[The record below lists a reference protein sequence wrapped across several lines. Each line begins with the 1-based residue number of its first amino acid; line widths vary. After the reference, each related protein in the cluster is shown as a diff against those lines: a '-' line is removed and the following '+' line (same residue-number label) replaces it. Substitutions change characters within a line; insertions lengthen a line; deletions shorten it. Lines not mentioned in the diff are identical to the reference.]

1 MDIVPDASVIA
12 KWFLE
17 EEGSLQSLL
26 LRDDFVAGDAELH
39 APSLLPF
46 EVMNAIRFSPVVS
59 VERAQQIHSALEGYG
74 LHYHNLAGE
83 FGRRALRLAYAS
95 YLSVYDAA
103 YIALAKLLNTK
114 VVTADLQLI
123 RAAGA
128 DGLLLS
134 EYTSIAEP

>member
-1 MDIVPDASVIA
+1 MDIVADASVVV

-17 EEGSLQSLL
+17 EEGSQHALL

-59 VERAQQIHSALEGYG
+59 AERAQKIHSALEGYG

-83 FGRRALRLAYAS
+83 FGRRSVRLAYAS
-95 YLSVYDAA
+95 DLSVYDAA

-114 VVTADLQLI
+114 VVTADLQLV

-134 EYTSIAEP
+134 DYTSAAEP